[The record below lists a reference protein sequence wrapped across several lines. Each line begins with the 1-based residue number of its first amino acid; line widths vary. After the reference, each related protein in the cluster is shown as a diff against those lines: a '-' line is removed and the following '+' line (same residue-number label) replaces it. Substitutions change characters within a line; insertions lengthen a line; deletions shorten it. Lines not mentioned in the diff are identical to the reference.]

1 MIKNNL
7 LTKILI
13 VLGLAFSVSTF
24 VSADRTA
31 NGVPGDGVIGRVLVS
46 LGGGDS
52 VWTATSSLGITSTV
66 YTGTYPII
74 VTGSVISSGFST
86 STINVFSAKQTFTN
100 ASSTSFTGDTLYST
114 TGIFGSGTFSST
126 LGVTGKTTL
135 ANASTTGGLTVAG
148 NAYFPGSGI
157 WNTSGNVGVGTTS
170 PQALLDIENGTTGG
184 QMALFSQG
192 SQSAHIGFASAV
204 TTPRAM
210 FGYNSATGNA
220 VVQGSNQGSAKG
232 IEFNVGNST
241 FGGGTVAVIS
251 PVGNIGV
258 SSSTPSNKL
267 TIATGS
273 ILVSENV
280 LSTSTS
286 MTVSWLNGNTQLIR
300 NGVATTT
307 ITFSNVI
314 AGQTLKI
321 IACNPPSGTPG
332 SILFSTTTFPVYWV
346 GGTTPTQTTT
356 VNKCDVYSFIGTSAT
371 SSTATS
377 PQVFGAVNQNF

>member
-74 VTGSVISSGFST
+74 VTGSVISTGFST

-135 ANASTTGGLTVAG
+135 ANASSTALTV
-148 NAYFPGSGI
+148 SG
-157 WNTSGNVGVGTTS
+157 
-170 PQALLDIENGTTGG
+170 Q
-184 QMALFSQG
+184 
-192 SQSAHIGFASAV
+192 
-204 TTPRAM
+204 
-210 FGYNSATGNA
+210 
-220 VVQGSNQGSAKG
+220 
-232 IEFNVGNST
+232 
-241 FGGGTVAVIS
+241 TV
-251 PVGNIGV
+251 
-258 SSSTPSNKL
+258 L
-267 TIATGS
+267 
-273 ILVSENV
+273 
-280 LSTSTS
+280 
-286 MTVSWLNGNTQLIR
+286 
-300 NGVATTT
+300 ATTT
-307 ITFSNVI
+307 INGNLIMGGAVI
-314 AGQTLKI
+314 PRIVAYTG
-321 IACNPPSGTPG
+321 
-332 SILFSTTTFPVYWV
+332 STTITINTD
-346 GGTTPTQTTT
+346 TTDIATTT
-356 VNKCDVYSFIGTSAT
+356 VIDATSTFAVPTGTLFDGKMFEIWVKATTTRGLAWSTSTNGFASSTDLALPITTASGTSKFIFEYRNEA
-371 SSTATS
+371 
-377 PQVFGAVNQNF
+377 GAWELNGYVGGFIK